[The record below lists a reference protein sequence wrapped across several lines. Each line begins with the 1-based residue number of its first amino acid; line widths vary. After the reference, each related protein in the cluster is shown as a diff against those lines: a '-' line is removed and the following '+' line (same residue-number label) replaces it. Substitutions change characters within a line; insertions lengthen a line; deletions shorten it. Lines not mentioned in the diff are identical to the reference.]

1 MPYFLSK
8 GTRMKKSQSNT
19 KESPTFTPFLPYS
32 LVIVAGVCGVAGPA
46 QAEKHTMEIIEV
58 RANSLDDKGLALDS
72 ENSAASR
79 LGLSIL
85 DIPASVSVIGK
96 ESIAIKGDFSG
107 LSAVTRATGFS
118 ASSSPGN
125 GGTSTSVRGFN
136 GHSSVVN
143 TYDGTRLYVG
153 AGTVSFPADTWTVER
168 IEVLRGPGSVI
179 NGIGAIGATVNY
191 VPKKPTFKAI
201 ESEIAVTAGSFNM
214 QRYAVGSGGQIN
226 SRLAFRLDAVNHSSD
241 GYVDRADQER
251 TAIAG
256 ALLFKPLDNLEL
268 QFSVD
273 YADTDAAPYWG
284 TPVVNGKIPSGIRE
298 NNYNVADGLVEYEDL
313 WPRFHVTWDIN
324 DHVQLRSDTYYLT
337 AERHWRNVESYDY
350 NPDTGLVDRAFY
362 LEILHE
368 QEQLGNRS
376 DLLFDMNIGGMR
388 NRLSVGL
395 EVNQI
400 DFSHINNRPYAG
412 SSSVDLL
419 NPHPGNW
426 AEGGDSETTRDYDSE
441 AFQYAVFLDNV
452 LALNEQWDLVSGI
465 RQDEINVER
474 RDLARTNGE
483 PAEFIDEDFSG
494 TSWRLGAVYKPT
506 ENTSL
511 YAQYSTAVD
520 AIQSLLSTTNTDL
533 DLAEGKQFEV
543 GIKQQA
549 LEGRLQYT
557 VSLYDITK
565 SDLLSSDP
573 GGIQRQIGEQSS
585 RGIEFELYWVPLDL
599 FSIDFNIALTDP
611 EYEEFLSG
619 SDDYS
624 GNTPRNVPKK
634 TANLWLT
641 WRAAYAWS
649 VSVGAR
655 YVGERYIND
664 ANTEELPDY
673 TVFDATAQWQVSD
686 NLRISMRGKNLNDTK
701 DYVLS
706 TYGNQWI
713 SADGRSME
721 VGLHYEF

>member
-1 MPYFLSK
+1 
-8 GTRMKKSQSNT
+8 MKKSQSKT
-19 KESPTFTPFLPYS
+19 KKLSTYMPFLPYS
-32 LVIVAGVCGVAGPA
+32 LVVVAGVCGLPDAA
-46 QAEKHTMEIIEV
+46 HAETNKMEVIEV
-58 RANSLDDKGLALDS
+58 RATNLDSKGLALDS
-72 ENSAASR
+72 GNNAAGR

-85 DIPASVSVIGK
+85 DTPASVSVIGK

-107 LSAVTRATGFS
+107 LSAVTRSTGFS
-118 ASSSPGN
+118 ASASPGN

-168 IEVLRGPGSVI
+168 IEVVRGPGSVI

-191 VPKKPTFKAI
+191 APKKPTFKAI
-201 ESEIAVTAGSFNM
+201 ETEIAVTAGSFNM

-226 SRLAFRLDAVNHSSD
+226 DKLAFRLDAVNHSSD
-241 GYVDRADQER
+241 GYVDRADEER

-273 YADTDAAPYWG
+273 YADTDSAPYWG
-284 TPVVNGKIPSGIRE
+284 TPVVNGKIPSAIRE
-298 NNYNVADGLVEYEDL
+298 KNYNVADGLVEYEDL

-350 NPDTGLVDRAFY
+350 NANTGLVDRSFY

-388 NRLSVGL
+388 SRLSVGL

-412 SSSVDLL
+412 STSVDLL
-419 NPHPGNW
+419 NPSPGSW
-426 AEGGDSETTRDYDSE
+426 VEGVGSETTRDFDSE
-441 AFQYAVFLDNV
+441 TRQYAVFLDNV
-452 LALNEQWDLVSGI
+452 LALNEQWHLVTGI
-465 RQDEINVER
+465 RQDAIDFER

-483 PAEFIDEDFSG
+483 SAGFIDEDFSG
-494 TSWRLGAVYKPT
+494 TSWRVGAVYKPT
-506 ENTSL
+506 EHTSI
-511 YAQYSTAVD
+511 YAQYSTAAD

-543 GIKQQA
+543 GIKQQV
-549 LEGRLQYT
+549 LEGRLQYA
-557 VSLYDITK
+557 VSFYDITK

-585 RGIEFELYWVPLDL
+585 RGIEFELYWLPLDL
-599 FSIDFNIALTDP
+599 LSIDFNLALTDP
-611 EYEEFLSG
+611 EYEEFVSG
-619 SDDYS
+619 SNDFS

-641 WRAAYAWS
+641 WQATFDWS

-664 ANTEELPDY
+664 ANTEKLPDY
-673 TVFDATAQWQVSD
+673 TVFDASVQWQMSD
-686 NLRISMRGKNLNDTK
+686 SIRISMRGKNLSDTK

-706 TYGNQWI
+706 PYGNQWV